1 MSETVL
7 IVTTEGDMQLLNS
20 TTVENIGL
28 DVSAALQHVF
38 LYIGVCLVP
47 L

>member
-20 TTVENIGL
+20 TTVENIRL
-28 DVSAALQHVF
+28 DVSMALQHVF
-38 LYIGVCLVP
+38 VYIGVCLVP